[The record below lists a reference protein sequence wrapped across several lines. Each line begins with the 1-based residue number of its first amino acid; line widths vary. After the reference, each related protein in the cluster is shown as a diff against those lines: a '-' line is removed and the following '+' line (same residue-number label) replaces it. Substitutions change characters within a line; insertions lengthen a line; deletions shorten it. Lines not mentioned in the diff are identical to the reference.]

1 MRRKGRGR
9 QGSERRDLVLDVP
22 GKGVRDEIWSG
33 EARAGQGR
41 ERRDLVWGGSG
52 KGVRD
57 AIWSGDARA
66 RQGSEEGIW
75 SGGAAPHL
83 KYFLK

>member
-33 EARAGQGR
+33 G
-41 ERRDLVWGGSG
+41 
-52 KGVRD
+52 
-57 AIWSGDARA
+57 ARA
-66 RQGSEEGIW
+66 RQGSEEGVW